1 MWRDFWITSSER
13 QIKTWVHD
21 VPEQIGLENE
31 IAGLDVVERVESQH
45 VIYADYTIKE
55 QESDS
60 EGQLIPLAKGEKR
73 YRFFYE
79 NLSGYREKIP
89 EFAPG
94 EIYVSPS
101 MVSMFGFQR
110 GDEIHFAIARSGGIF
125 SFQVKGFYED
135 PFMGSSISVRLSFP
149 RRWADFFHGNQDR
162 QQKRHQA
169 EFIPQNTF

>member
-1 MWRDFWITSSER
+1 MWRGFWITSSER

-73 YRFFYE
+73 YRFFMKTFRAIVKK
-79 NLSGYREKIP
+79 YRSLRQAK
-89 EFAPG
+89 
-94 EIYVSPS
+94 
-101 MVSMFGFQR
+101 SMFPHQWFPCLAFKGEMKFILRLPGQV
-110 GDEIHFAIARSGGIF
+110 EF
-125 SFQVKGFYED
+125 SLF
-135 PFMGSSISVRLSFP
+135 R
-149 RRWADFFHGNQDR
+149 
-162 QQKRHQA
+162 
-169 EFIPQNTF
+169 